1 MSEKT
6 PVNRTILTFDLHD
19 HLDHDGLDT
28 IEVRMLHRDGG
39 WEKIIGIP
47 LAGIPMYE
55 KDRYYL
61 PVFKVMLS
69 GQSVQSDDSE
79 DTTPEE

>member
-1 MSEKT
+1 MSGE
-6 PVNRTILTFDLHD
+6 RAIERAIATFDLYD
-19 HLDHDGLDT
+19 HFDDSDLDT

-69 GQSVQSDDSE
+69 GQSAQSDDSE
-79 DTTPEE
+79 DTKPEE